1 MFDIYCC
8 KCGCCFVNL
17 TCFFFFLVDEDT
29 NEAWDNTCN
38 SYDDY
43 EELKENIYGKEFEQ
57 LALNSIQV

>member
-1 MFDIYCC
+1 MFDIYWC

-17 TCFFFFLVDEDT
+17 TCFFFLVDEDT